1 MKPIMKKLLM
11 SAFAAVILLPGV
23 STITAT
29 AQDRHYP
36 RPQRVIIYRP
46 FYPIYDPFWDP
57 FWDPY
62 WWPNYRVVDP
72 IAYNQEWGYREGRDE
87 GKDDAKVGRP
97 PNPTNNKDYYKSSS
111 YAYRQAF
118 IQGYYDAYREKRP
131 Y

>member
-23 STITAT
+23 STITAA
-29 AQDRHYP
+29 AQGRHYP

-46 FYPIYDPFWDP
+46 YYPIYDPFWDP

-72 IAYNQEWGYREGRDE
+72 IAYNQELGYREGHHE
-87 GKDDAKVGRP
+87 GKKAAKEGRL